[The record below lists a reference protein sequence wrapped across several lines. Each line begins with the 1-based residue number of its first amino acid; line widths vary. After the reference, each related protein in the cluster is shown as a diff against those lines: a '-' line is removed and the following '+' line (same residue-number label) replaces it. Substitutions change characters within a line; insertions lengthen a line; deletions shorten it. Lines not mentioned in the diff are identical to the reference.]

1 MSVRCRTLNGVTL
14 SAPRYDARIVDAV
27 RRLDDERVS
36 MAETCRR
43 VGDVAVALGLP
54 RPSTVHLRRLVRAER
69 ERAREIDGL
78 LESLA
83 SEALSGRAPRL
94 LAANARVREAELRA
108 RLRRTSP

>member
-1 MSVRCRTLNGVTL
+1 VTP

-43 VGDVAVALGLP
+43 VGDVAVTLGLP
-54 RPSTVHLRRLVRAER
+54 RPSIVHLRRLVRAER

-78 LESLA
+78 LESLVA
-83 SEALSGRAPRL
+83 EALTGRAPRL
-94 LAANARVREAELRA
+94 VAANAKVREAELRA
-108 RLRRTSP
+108 RLRRTSS

>member
-1 MSVRCRTLNGVTL
+1 MAL

-69 ERAREIDGL
+69 ERGRKIDGV
-78 LESLA
+78 LESLV
-83 SEALSGRAPRL
+83 SDTLSGRAPRFV
-94 LAANARVREAELRA
+94 AANARVREAELRA
-108 RLRRTSP
+108 RPRRTSS